1 VAVGANNKASLTTAG
16 LAPGSH
22 SLTAIFSGDANFTG
36 SAGSASESVSPD
48 VTKEFSI
55 KVSKPQRHGNS
66 FRVRV
71 TLTYLGGIDL
81 PGPVF
86 LAVEGLPGGVKLH
99 GSSKSKRAQ
108 TLLGNPVIQLNL
120 SGASAV
126 SPGLMLSADLDFSSS
141 SAGKIQFTPRLLAG
155 VM

>member
-1 VAVGANNKASLTTAG
+1 KASLTTAG

-48 VTKEFSI
+48 VTHQFSI
-55 KVSKPQRHGNS
+55 QVGKPQRHGNH

-71 TLTYLGGIDL
+71 VLTYLGGIDL

-86 LAVEGLPGGVKLH
+86 LALDGLPGGVKFRA
-99 GSSKSKRAQ
+99 SSKSTRTQ
-108 TLLGNPVIQLNL
+108 TLLGSPVIQLNL

-126 SPGLMLSADLDFSSS
+126 APGLVLSADLDFSSS
-141 SAGKIQFTPRLLAG
+141 SPGKIHFNPRVLAG
-155 VM
+155 VI